1 MKTCRPSL
9 PRGRGF
15 TLVELLVVI
24 GIIALLISILLPAL
38 NKAREQANA
47 TKCASNMRQLYM
59 YLAMYVGENKNFLPA
74 LPALQCTTNSTPFPM
89 GWWMSGSGMMDLSDG
104 SMIQYMPNPHNTT
117 AVDSRLQLFNC
128 PDDIAD
134 GDARLVSSG
143 GTIGKRN
150 FTYSF
155 NAFIDWNGSGFDN
168 NFTTPHPTVNMG
180 KIFHP
185 ASKIF
190 VVEEKWP
197 NDSSCQL
204 INNAGAIDAS
214 DVPADRH
221 TGYGNHCFGDGHVD
235 RLTPR
240 DIYAHAVQ
248 TGNAALNIPATVTV
262 DIDWWNWFKN

>member
-1 MKTCRPSL
+1 MKICRCSVS
-9 PRGRGF
+9 RRTGF

-38 NKAREQANA
+38 NKAREQANT

-74 LPALQCTTNSTPFPM
+74 LPALQCTTNSTTFPM
-89 GWWMSGSGMMDLSDG
+89 GWWMSGSGIMDLSDG
-104 SMIQYMPNPHNTT
+104 SMVQYMPP
-117 AVDSRLQLFNC
+117 AVNDRLALFNC
-128 PDDIAD
+128 PDDVAD
-134 GDARLVSSG
+134 GNLRLVSSAG
-143 GTIGKRN
+143 SVGQRN

-168 NFTTPHPTVNMG
+168 TFATPHPTVNMG

-204 INNAGAIDAS
+204 INNSGVPDTN
-214 DVPADRH
+214 DVPSDRH
-221 TGYGNHCFGDGHVD
+221 SGYGNQCFGDGHVD
-235 RLTPR
+235 RLTPM
-240 DIYAHAVQ
+240 DIYVHTTQ
-248 TGNAALNIPATVTV
+248 SGSAAINLPATTAI
-262 DIDWWNWFKN
+262 DGDWWNWFKN